1 MLARMHPF
9 RDLRTAEDEIDR
21 LFGRALSRDTWMPPL
36 DVNES
41 DDGFEVKVDL
51 PGLGPDDVN
60 VTFEDG
66 MLTVGASGSSRPR
79 IIGQTWHRV
88 ERGFGTFAR
97 SIRLPQTPT
106 RRRSRRPRQG
116 RAHRGRSEV
125 GAGQGEDASGQGRG
139 HDGRTARPIRGRRR
153 PQTQRPPPTLPT
165 APRTPSRRSPTFDSR
180 PPGGPPSDRPPSHRA
195 QSDAAAEGTRRRR
208 RYRPPAPR

>member
-1 MLARMHPF
+1 MLARMDPF

-21 LFGRALSRDTWMPPL
+21 LFGRAFSRDTWMPPL

-66 MLTVGASGSSRPR
+66 MLTVGGKRQFETENT
-79 IIGQTWHRV
+79 GQTWHRV

-97 SIRLPQTPT
+97 SIRLPQTADTERIEASFDKGVLTVVVPK
-106 RRRSRRPRQG
+106 SE
-116 RAHRGRSEV
+116 RAKAKTIQIKAEV
-125 GAGQGEDASGQGRG
+125 
-139 HDGRTARPIRGRRR
+139 T
-153 PQTQRPPPTLPT
+153 
-165 APRTPSRRSPTFDSR
+165 
-180 PPGGPPSDRPPSHRA
+180 
-195 QSDAAAEGTRRRR
+195 
-208 RYRPPAPR
+208 